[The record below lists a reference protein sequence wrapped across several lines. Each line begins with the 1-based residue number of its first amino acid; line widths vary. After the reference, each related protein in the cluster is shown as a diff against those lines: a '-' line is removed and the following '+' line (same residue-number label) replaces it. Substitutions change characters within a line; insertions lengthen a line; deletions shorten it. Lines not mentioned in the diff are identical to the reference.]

1 MLSSVLKSRALSAA
15 VSQWKLPPALS
26 LTLLNREFC
35 SSTNI
40 EEPDNKA
47 NISTSTASNDKQS
60 NKWLLNL
67 EEVKKILDDV
77 HADDV
82 KVIPV
87 PKHYDFA
94 DYMVVATGRS
104 EWHVRNI
111 AQALIYRV
119 GLHLIDFRRPF
130 FLIFFMF
137 MHFLGGLLI
146 LRSCLIWKLW
156 C

>member
-1 MLSSVLKSRALSAA
+1 MLSSVLKSRTLSAA

-26 LTLLNREFC
+26 LTLLNRDFC
-35 SSTNI
+35 SSTKI

-47 NISTSTASNDKQS
+47 NISTFTTS
-60 NKWLLNL
+60 NKGLLNL

-119 GLHLIDFRRPF
+119 GLHLIDFGRPF
-130 FLIFFMF
+130 SLYLFDVYAISWWFINFRIVPDLEIVVLI
-137 MHFLGGLLI
+137 I
-146 LRSCLIWKLW
+146 
-156 C
+156 

>member
-1 MLSSVLKSRALSAA
+1 MLSSVLKSRTLSAA
-15 VSQWKLPPALS
+15 VSQWKRPPALS

-35 SSTNI
+35 PSTNI

-47 NISTSTASNDKQS
+47 NISTSTASSDKQS
-60 NKWLLNL
+60 NKGLLNL

-119 GLHLIDFRRPF
+119 GLHFDRFWTTLFPLCI
-130 FLIFFMF
+130 FLVVY
-137 MHFLGGLLI
+137 
-146 LRSCLIWKLW
+146 
-156 C
+156 